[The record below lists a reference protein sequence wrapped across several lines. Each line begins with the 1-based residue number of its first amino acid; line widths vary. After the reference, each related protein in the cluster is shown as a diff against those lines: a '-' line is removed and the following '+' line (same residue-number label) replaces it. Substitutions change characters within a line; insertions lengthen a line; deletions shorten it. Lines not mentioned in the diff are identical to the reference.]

1 MLYDIGIFLEV
12 IASLEGKFSLM
23 HSLIQKRFF
32 KYQTNQSNSYNKD
45 QFITCNQLPNIWPS
59 HSVSNSLK
67 MSQSVKTS
75 LFSAS
80 RNF

>member
-32 KYQTNQSNSYNKD
+32 GLSAEVGGRGV
-45 QFITCNQLPNIWPS
+45 W
-59 HSVSNSLK
+59 SVGGPRAQPVIRLLK
-67 MSQSVKTS
+67 SKPLRALKHEKKAQV
-75 LFSAS
+75 
-80 RNF
+80 